1 MSFNNYANND
11 IDYDITLQNM
21 AFANNQGITS
31 SIGNRSVLTPPTQ
44 QMIDDYKKSLIT
56 PFIDEKGEARLYR
69 TVTPV
74 VLDNVEDQKKDLEIK
89 ENKIK
94 ESLGVER
101 QKIKDRLDMV
111 DSDINKIN
119 DILDKKRVHANKP
132 LFEVALEIETFD
144 RLNSDYKDELK
155 RTDDIKDDLETKEKK
170 MDRNI
175 RVTESLFRTTSDEI
189 NDLGI
194 ELDKISKSMS
204 DEKKSHDDAIIQL
217 STPTVTLTDLQKKK
231 LQNTVDEFVKL
242 EQQYESKRKEY
253 ENLIKKRSILLGKI
267 KRYNTEKDN
276 IYYEKNL
283 IMETIRTNAENFDK
297 LIFDTFP
304 DRQIA
309 ETKRN
314 LTPVYEIDMAGIVD
328 LVKDRQKLQKD
339 RDTFFDDFNAKQAQ
353 YEQAMID
360 LDSEKRDIQ
369 IATEKN
375 KELIQ
380 KYNENF
386 KELNQGLTNIPVQNP
401 GEPEEEYYQRLTSYT
416 GTKYDDTDLK
426 MALEY
431 KIGVELKD
439 KFKDLFD
446 IQNPIFLSI
455 VEGVLN
461 DSDMDL
467 SNKKQLLSKW
477 ELFKDTYLKTYGK
490 NNKLIKVKQILDLWE
505 NLSLSTNPSASIAS
519 FTATAPAQPIET
531 QYPTTRV
538 FNYNDDFKT
547 NQEIHYVF
555 TKISNKVAMGIST
568 TGVIGS
574 FVKVDPFGTPE
585 SLKETSIFDR
595 VNIDENNLIAV
606 LEDFLLEVKNLSRS
620 VGKGLI
626 YYLEPLLSDSV
637 KNRLTRNQYLKRGTV
652 NGHKDRIIGFGIK
665 IPEVEKFAN
674 FGKVVI
680 MLDKLIKTNTL
691 VIKDKRGAS
700 ILGVRNILVSDHM
713 VNIITKLIADPKAD
727 ISSDYIELSP
737 ADLEIYSALMELSG
751 LHKILKVPKPN
762 IKVYKDKL
770 NVIVGEIEAG
780 NDNLTSDLQDC
791 LNKLVAL
798 KAITKTEAKRYF
810 NDLMQ

>member
-1 MSFNNYANND
+1 
-11 IDYDITLQNM
+11 M

-44 QMIDDYKKSLIT
+44 QMINDYKKSLIT

-74 VLDNVEDQKKDLEIK
+74 VLDNVEDQKRELERK

-94 ESLGVER
+94 ETLGSER
-101 QKIKDRLDMV
+101 QKIKEDLEKIDN
-111 DSDINKIN
+111 DINKIN
-119 DILDKKRVHANKP
+119 DILDKKRVHADKP
-132 LFEVALEIETFD
+132 LFEFASQIAHFDKMNNDYKVELKNINKSIILIEKEQKKNNSNIVANESLLKKNNEEIININEELRKIAPDLTDKKLAYDNAKVKLYAPSTTLTESSEFNKSIIEYEALESEYD
-144 RLNSDYKDELK
+144 KRRVKLNELNK
-155 RTDDIKDDLETKEKK
+155 KGNIFEKNISSLTERNEDLEKNISSLTERNEDLEKGKE
-170 MDRNI
+170 
-175 RVTESLFRTTSDEI
+175 TL
-189 NDLGI
+189 
-194 ELDKISKSMS
+194 EL
-204 DEKKSHDDAIIQL
+204 
-217 STPTVTLTDLQKKK
+217 
-231 LQNTVDEFVKL
+231 
-242 EQQYESKRKEY
+242 
-253 ENLIKKRSILLGKI
+253 
-267 KRYNTEKDN
+267 
-276 IYYEKNL
+276 
-283 IMETIRTNAENFDK
+283 TIAENK
-297 LIFDTFP
+297 
-304 DRQIA
+304 
-309 ETKRN
+309 KN
-314 LTPVYEIDMAGIVD
+314 LTPIYGINMAGVKD
-328 LVKDRQKLQKD
+328 LVSDRSKLQIV
-339 RDTFFDDFNAKQAQ
+339 RENAFDAFIAKQAE
-353 YEQAMID
+353 YEKDMAD
-360 LDSEKRDIQ
+360 FDNERRDIQ

-375 KELIQ
+375 KDLVQ
-380 KYNENF
+380 KYNTNF

-401 GEPEEEYYQRLTSYT
+401 GELEEEYYQRLTAYT

-439 KFKDLFD
+439 KFNDLFD
-446 IQNPIFLSI
+446 MQNPNFLSI

-490 NNKLIKVKQILDLWE
+490 NNKIIKASQILDLWK
-505 NLSLSTNPSASIAS
+505 NLSTTTNPSASLAS

-538 FNYNDDFKT
+538 FNYDDDFKS
-547 NQEIHYVF
+547 NHKIYYVF
-555 TKISNKVAMGIST
+555 AKISNKVVMGIST
-568 TGVIGS
+568 TDVIGS
-574 FVKVDPFGTPE
+574 FVKVDPFSTPKN
-585 SLKETSIFDR
+585 LIDTGLFNSI
-595 VNIDENNLIAV
+595 NIDENNLIAV

-620 VGKGLI
+620 VGKGLL

-652 NGHKDRIIGFGIK
+652 DGHKDRIIGFGIK
-665 IPEVEKFAN
+665 MPEVEKFAN

-713 VNIITKLIADPKAD
+713 VNIITKLIADLKAD

-770 NVIVGEIEAG
+770 KVIVGEIEAG
-780 NDNLTSDLQDC
+780 NDNLISDLQDC

-810 NDLMQ
+810 NDLTQ